1 MANLQVE
8 CRSLFKEHA
17 FTTEG
22 SQDGKR
28 SDLSAQEMGLS
39 NLFVSK
45 IRLFIIVYS
54 REKQLVAK
62 KAYIYNI
69 YIYMQYLSFR
79 FFR

>member
-62 KAYIYNI
+62 KAI
-69 YIYMQYLSFR
+69 YICNTLVFG
-79 FFR
+79 FFVENS